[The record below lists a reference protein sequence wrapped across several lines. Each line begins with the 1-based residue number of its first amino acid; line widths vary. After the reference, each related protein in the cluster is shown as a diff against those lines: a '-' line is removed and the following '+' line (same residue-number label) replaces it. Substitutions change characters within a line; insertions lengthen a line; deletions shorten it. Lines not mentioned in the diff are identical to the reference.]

1 MITHDTKEDKSLA
14 TQIILALDELQ
25 KRADEVYWIGRLV
38 PNGLKGIAVIVLSQ
52 GVIVLSQGQ
61 VVIRSSELPITNGE
75 VILGGI
81 RNGGL
86 SLPDELSIVGRHLNK
101 ADAIE
106 VLRRYWGEI
115 ISGERSHEATNL
127 LLSGHLPNSSEIRG
141 WGVTAE
147 SILDEVLMDIE
158 FGSLIDGP
166 VAPDAHYLSVVKDAL
181 LEYWSKAI
189 GGGGWSPQYAAQ
201 TRKLIDWLSKHT
213 ELGPKLER
221 IRRTLAP

>member
-1 MITHDTKEDKSLA
+1 MITHDKQEDKSLA
-14 TQIILALDELQ
+14 TEILLALDELQ

-38 PNGLKGIAVIVLSQ
+38 PNGLKGIA
-52 GVIVLSQGQ
+52 VIVLSQGQ

-127 LLSGHLPNSSEIRG
+127 LLSGHLPNSSEIRD

-147 SILDEVLMDIE
+147 NILDEVLMDIE

-166 VAPDAHYLSVVKDAL
+166 VAPDAHYLSLVKDAL
-181 LEYWSKAI
+181 LESWDKAI
-189 GGGGWSPQYAAQ
+189 GGDSWSLQYAAQ
-201 TRKLIDWLSKHT
+201 TRKLIDWLNKHT

>member
-1 MITHDTKEDKSLA
+1 MIKHTPGASPNLS
-14 TQIILALDELQ
+14 TQILLALDELQ
-25 KRADEVYWIGRLV
+25 MRADEVYWIGRLV
-38 PNGLKGIAVIVLSQ
+38 PNGLKGMA
-52 GVIVLSQGQ
+52 VIVLSQGQ
-61 VVIRSSELPITNGE
+61 VVIRSSELPISNGE

-158 FGSLIDGP
+158 FGSLIDTP
-166 VAPDAHYLSVVKDAL
+166 VAPDTHYLSLVKGAL
-181 LEYWSKAI
+181 LEYWDKVR
-189 GGGGWSPQYAAQ
+189 GGAGLSPQYAVQ
-201 TRKLIDWLSKHT
+201 TRKLIDWLGRHT

>member
-1 MITHDTKEDKSLA
+1 MIEHTPGASPNLS
-14 TQIILALDELQ
+14 TQILLALDELQ
-25 KRADEVYWIGRLV
+25 EMANRAYWIGRLV
-38 PNGLKGIAVIVLSQ
+38 PKDIKGIA
-52 GVIVLSQGQ
+52 VIVLSQGQ
-61 VVIRSSELPITNGE
+61 VVIRSSELPISNGE

-158 FGSLIDGP
+158 FGSLIDTP
-166 VAPDAHYLSVVKDAL
+166 VAPDTHYLSLVKGAL
-181 LEYWSKAI
+181 LEYWDKVR
-189 GGGGWSPQYAAQ
+189 GGAGLSPQYAVQ
-201 TRKLIDWLSKHT
+201 TRKLIDWLGRHT

>member
-1 MITHDTKEDKSLA
+1 MITHDTQEDKSLA
-14 TQIILALDELQ
+14 TEILLALDDLQ

-38 PNGLKGIAVIVLSQ
+38 PKDIKGIA
-52 GVIVLSQGQ
+52 VIVLSQGQ

-127 LLSGHLPNSSEIRG
+127 LLSGHLPNSSEVRN

-166 VAPDAHYLSVVKDAL
+166 VAPDAHYLSLVKDSL
-181 LEYWSKAI
+181 LEYWSKARC
-189 GGGGWSPQYAAQ
+189 GAGLSPQYAAQ
-201 TRKLIDWLSKHT
+201 TRKLIDWLGKHT

>member
-1 MITHDTKEDKSLA
+1 MIKHTPGASPNLS
-14 TQIILALDELQ
+14 TQILLALDELQ
-25 KRADEVYWIGRLV
+25 KRADEVYCIGRLV
-38 PNGLKGIAVIVLSQ
+38 PKDIKGLA
-52 GVIVLSQGQ
+52 VIVLSQGQ

-127 LLSGHLPNSSEIRG
+127 LLSGHLPNSSEVRN

-158 FGSLIDGP
+158 FGSLIDKP
-166 VAPDAHYLSVVKDAL
+166 VAPDSHYLSLVKDSL
-181 LEYWSKAI
+181 LEYWSKAR
-189 GGGGWSPQYAAQ
+189 GGDDWSPKYEAQ
-201 TRKLIDWLSKHT
+201 TRKLIDWLGKHT

>member
-1 MITHDTKEDKSLA
+1 MIKHTPGASPNLS
-14 TQIILALDELQ
+14 TQILLALDELQ
-25 KRADEVYWIGRLV
+25 MRADEVYWIGRLV
-38 PNGLKGIAVIVLSQ
+38 PNGLKGIA
-52 GVIVLSQGQ
+52 VIVLSQGQ

-86 SLPDELSIVGRHLNK
+86 SLPDELSIVGCHLNK
-101 ADAIE
+101 FDAIE

-141 WGVTAE
+141 WGVTTE

-158 FGSLIDGP
+158 FGSLIDKP
-166 VAPDAHYLSVVKDAL
+166 VAPDSHYQSLIKDSL
-181 LEYWSKAI
+181 LEYWSKAR
-189 GGGGWSPQYAAQ
+189 GGDDWSPKYEAQ
-201 TRKLIDWLSKHT
+201 TRKLIDWLGKHT

>member
-1 MITHDTKEDKSLA
+1 MIKHTPGASPNLS
-14 TQIILALDELQ
+14 TQILLALDELQ
-25 KRADEVYWIGRLV
+25 MRADEVYWIGRLV
-38 PNGLKGIAVIVLSQ
+38 PNGLKGMA
-52 GVIVLSQGQ
+52 VIVLSQGQ
-61 VVIRSSELPITNGE
+61 VVIRSSELPISNGE

-127 LLSGHLPNSSEIRG
+127 LLRGHLPNSSEIRG

-166 VAPDAHYLSVVKDAL
+166 VAPDAHYLSFAKDSL
-181 LEYWSKAI
+181 LEYWDKAR
-189 GGGGWSPQYAAQ
+189 GEDGWSPRYAAK
-201 TRKLIDWLSKHT
+201 TRKLIDWLGKHT

>member
-1 MITHDTKEDKSLA
+1 MIEHTPGASPNLS
-14 TQIILALDELQ
+14 TQILLALDELQ
-25 KRADEVYWIGRLV
+25 EMANRAYWIGRLV
-38 PNGLKGIAVIVLSQ
+38 PKDIKGIA
-52 GVIVLSQGQ
+52 VIVLSQGQ
-61 VVIRSSELPITNGE
+61 VVIRSSELPISNGE

-158 FGSLIDGP
+158 FGSLIDTP
-166 VAPDAHYLSVVKDAL
+166 VAPDTHYLSLVKGAL
-181 LEYWSKAI
+181 LEYWDKVR
-189 GGGGWSPQYAAQ
+189 GGAGLSPQYAVQ
-201 TRKLIDWLSKHT
+201 TRKLIDWLGRHT

-221 IRRTLAP
+221 IRCTLAP

>member
-1 MITHDTKEDKSLA
+1 MIKHTPGASPNLS
-14 TQIILALDELQ
+14 TQILLALDELQ
-25 KRADEVYWIGRLV
+25 RRADEVYWIGRLV

-52 GVIVLSQGQ
+52 GH

-86 SLPDELSIVGRHLNK
+86 SLPDELSAIGRHLNK

-127 LLSGHLPNSSEIRG
+127 LLSGHLPNSSEVRN

-147 SILDEVLMDIE
+147 SILDEVLVDIE
-158 FGSLIDGP
+158 FGTLIDEP
-166 VAPDAHYLSVVKDAL
+166 VAPSPHYLSLVKDSL
-181 LEYWSKAI
+181 LEYWSKAR
-189 GGGGWSPQYAAQ
+189 GATGLSPQYAVQ
-201 TRKLIDWLSKHT
+201 TRKLIDWLGKHT
-213 ELGPKLER
+213 ELGTKLER
-221 IRRTLAP
+221 IRNTLAP

>member
-1 MITHDTKEDKSLA
+1 MIKHTPGASPNLS
-14 TQIILALDELQ
+14 TQILLALDELQ
-25 KRADEVYWIGRLV
+25 TRADEVYWIGRLV
-38 PNGLKGIAVIVLSQ
+38 PNGLKGIA
-52 GVIVLSQGQ
+52 VIVLSQGQ

-86 SLPDELSIVGRHLNK
+86 SLPNELSIVGRHLNK

-127 LLSGHLPNSSEIRG
+127 LLSGHLPNSSEVRN
-141 WGVTAE
+141 WGATAE

-158 FGSLIDGP
+158 FGSLIDEP
-166 VAPDAHYLSVVKDAL
+166 VAPSHHYLSLVKDSL
-181 LEYWSKAI
+181 LECWSKVS
-189 GGGGWSPQYAAQ
+189 GGDDWSPKYEAQ
-201 TRKLIDWLSKHT
+201 TRKLIDWLGKHT

>member
-1 MITHDTKEDKSLA
+1 MIEHTPGASPNLS
-14 TQIILALDELQ
+14 TQILIALDELQ
-25 KRADEVYWIGRLV
+25 EIANRCHWIVSLIPPGTKT
-38 PNGLKGIAVIVLSQ
+38 PAA
-52 GVIVLSQGQ
+52 IVLSQGQ
-61 VVIRSSELPITNGE
+61 VVIRSADSPFTKGE
-75 VILGGI
+75 VLLGGI
-81 RNGGL
+81 RNGRL
-86 SLPDELSIVGRHLNK
+86 SLPDELSVVGRHLNK

-115 ISGERSHEATNL
+115 IAGERSHEATNL

-166 VAPDAHYLSVVKDAL
+166 VAPDAHYLSLVKDAL
-181 LEYWSKAI
+181 LEYWGKAR
-189 GGGGWSPQYAAQ
+189 GGAGLSPQYAAQ

-213 ELGPKLER
+213 EFGPKLDR

>member
-1 MITHDTKEDKSLA
+1 MITHDRQEDKSLA
-14 TQIILALDELQ
+14 TEILLALDELQ

-38 PNGLKGIAVIVLSQ
+38 PNGLKGIAVI
-52 GVIVLSQGQ
+52 ILSQGQ

-86 SLPDELSIVGRHLNK
+86 SLPDELSVIGRHLNK

-115 ISGERSHEATNL
+115 ISGDRSHEATNL
-127 LLSGHLPNSSEIRG
+127 LLSGHLPNSSEVRN

-158 FGSLIDGP
+158 FGSLIDTP
-166 VAPDAHYLSVVKDAL
+166 VAPSPHYLSLVKDSL
-181 LEYWSKAI
+181 LEYWSKARC
-189 GGGGWSPQYAAQ
+189 GDGCSPQYASQ
-201 TRKLIDWLSKHT
+201 TRKLIDWLGKHT

>member
-1 MITHDTKEDKSLA
+1 MITHDRKEDKSLA
-14 TQIILALDELQ
+14 TEILLALDELQ
-25 KRADEVYWIGRLV
+25 TRADEAYWIGRLV
-38 PNGLKGIAVIVLSQ
+38 PKDIKGIA
-52 GVIVLSQGQ
+52 VIVLSQGQ

-166 VAPDAHYLSVVKDAL
+166 VASDDHYLSLVKDAL
-181 LEYWSKAI
+181 LEYWDKDI
-189 GGGGWSPQYAAQ
+189 GGDGWSPQYAVQ
-201 TRKLIDWLSKHT
+201 TRKLIDWLGKHT
-213 ELGPKLER
+213 ELGPKLEK